1 MRAISAVFEHEAN
14 ASQALV
20 DLLGVGFPAANL
32 SLVMHSDTRAE
43 PLGRGHDAGMVHAR
57 GAFLLPNT
65 GRVWAEGPLTNA
77 LAAAERGEVR
87 HGLQGVLQSRGIDP
101 HQAAQL
107 AEGVRAGGCLI
118 LIDLDR
124 RNSELR
130 EHAYAIFEQYHALD
144 FAVDE
149 RLAQWERGLHATRL
163 NGHPHSVDGR
173 MHDAARRPSL
183 YDSDFREH
191 FHAIYSGMGEVYE
204 DYADAYDFGA
214 IMGETR
220 RYGDQNW
227 RAVEDD
233 LRDLW
238 ESRRPSSWDKY
249 REAIRFG
256 WGRVRAQHF
265 AGPDRRARERPRYQ
279 PYRW

>member
-14 ASQALV
+14 ATQAVL
-20 DLLGVGFPAANL
+20 DLLGIGFPAANV
-32 SLVMHSDTRAE
+32 SLVIHSETRAE

-65 GRVWAEGPLTNA
+65 GRVVAEGPLTNA
-77 LAAAERGEVR
+77 LAAAERGDVSR
-87 HGLQGVLQSRGIDP
+87 GLAGVLESRGIDSRE
-101 HQAAQL
+101 AAQL
-107 AEGVRAGGCLI
+107 AEGVRGGGCLI
-118 LIDLDR
+118 LVDLDR

-130 EHAYAIFEQYHALD
+130 EQAYAIFEQYQALD

-149 RLAQWERGLHATRL
+149 RLAQWDRGGHPARL
-163 NGHPHSVDGR
+163 NGHSQPVDTR
-173 MHDAARRPSL
+173 LRDAARRPNV
-183 YDSDFREH
+183 YESDFREH
-191 FHAIYSGMGEVYE
+191 FHAIYSGMGVAYE
-204 DYADAYDFGA
+204 SYADAYDFGA

-238 ESRRPSSWDKY
+238 ESRRPSSWDKH

-265 AGPDRRARERPRYQ
+265 AGPDRRQRDRAQYQ

>member
-14 ASQALV
+14 ATQALV
-20 DLLGVGFPAANL
+20 DLLGIGFPAANL
-32 SLVMHSDTRAE
+32 SLVIHSDTRAE
-43 PLGRGHDAGMVHAR
+43 PLGRGHDAGLVHAR
-57 GAFLLPNT
+57 GTFLLPNT
-65 GRVWAEGPLTNA
+65 GPVLAEGPLTNA
-77 LAAAERGEVR
+77 LAAAERGDVGR
-87 HGLQGVLQSRGIDP
+87 GLEGVLASRGIDP
-101 HQAAQL
+101 REAAQL
-107 AEGVRAGGCLI
+107 AEGVRGGGCLV

-130 EHAYAIFEQYHALD
+130 EQVYAIFEQHNALD
-144 FAVDE
+144 LAVDE
-149 RLAQWERGLHATRL
+149 RLAQWDRSARGARL
-163 NGHPHSVDGR
+163 NGHAYAVDARAGAATRTPSVYEG
-173 MHDAARRPSL
+173 
-183 YDSDFREH
+183 DFREH
-191 FHAIYSGMGEVYE
+191 FHAIYSGMGVVFE

-220 RYGDQNW
+220 RYGAQNW

-238 ESRRPSSWDKY
+238 ESRRPNSWDKH

-265 AGPDRRARERPRYQ
+265 AGPDRRTRDRPRYQ